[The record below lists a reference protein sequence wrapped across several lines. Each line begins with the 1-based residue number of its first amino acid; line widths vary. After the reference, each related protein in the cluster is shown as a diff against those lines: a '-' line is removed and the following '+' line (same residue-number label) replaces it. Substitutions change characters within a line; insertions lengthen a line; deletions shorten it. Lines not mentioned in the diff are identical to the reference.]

1 MIHFQ
6 TFIRAF
12 IILLLG
18 ALALWSLGWIGGWV
32 AGVLV
37 TAGIVFVFIK
47 SLTIQS
53 DFFIQS
59 FSGLKKTQSKVVS
72 LTFDDGPHPATL
84 SLLDLLDKYQVKATF
99 FCIGKQIEKHPE
111 IFQKILVR
119 GHSVGNH
126 TYTHSPVI
134 GFLSSASIQREI
146 QHTDNLFKQYG
157 AHSCG
162 FRPPFGVLNPHIA
175 QAVKTL
181 GQQVIG
187 WNVRSLDTCISD
199 EKKLFHRVQK
209 RIQPGSVV
217 LFHDTSLKTVNVVE
231 QLLLFLKAEN
241 YTLITIDKMLDYE
254 I

>member
-12 IILLLG
+12 IILFLG

>member
-6 TFIRAF
+6 TFIRAI

>member
-12 IILLLG
+12 IILLLA

-126 TYTHSPVI
+126 TYIHSPVI

>member
-12 IILLLG
+12 IILLLA

>member
-99 FCIGKQIEKHPE
+99 FLYRK
-111 IFQKILVR
+111 
-119 GHSVGNH
+119 
-126 TYTHSPVI
+126 
-134 GFLSSASIQREI
+134 
-146 QHTDNLFKQYG
+146 TD
-157 AHSCG
+157 
-162 FRPPFGVLNPHIA
+162 
-175 QAVKTL
+175 
-181 GQQVIG
+181 
-187 WNVRSLDTCISD
+187 
-199 EKKLFHRVQK
+199 
-209 RIQPGSVV
+209 
-217 LFHDTSLKTVNVVE
+217 
-231 QLLLFLKAEN
+231 
-241 YTLITIDKMLDYE
+241 
-254 I
+254 

>member
-1 MIHFQ
+1 MV
-6 TFIRAF
+6 
-12 IILLLG
+12 
-18 ALALWSLGWIGGWV
+18 GGWV
-32 AGVLV
+32 GVLV

-119 GHSVGNH
+119 GHSGGNH

-162 FRPPFGVLNPHIA
+162 FRPPFGVLNPILL
-175 QAVKTL
+175 K
-181 GQQVIG
+181 
-187 WNVRSLDTCISD
+187 RS
-199 EKKLFHRVQK
+199 KLLANR
-209 RIQPGSVV
+209 
-217 LFHDTSLKTVNVVE
+217 
-231 QLLLFLKAEN
+231 
-241 YTLITIDKMLDYE
+241 
-254 I
+254 